1 MIEKELDPQKKS
13 AIGLLTSFRNKN
25 VRVLWAI
32 VIGHTSKHLFNGG
45 IHALIL
51 PKIKIDLG
59 MNKAQFGALNTVGSL
74 SHSSS
79 TLLTGFLVDRYRNQ
93 ANVFIG
99 LSIMLMGLA
108 TFTASFI
115 STYQLMLL
123 GILFMSIGPSM
134 FHPPALGEL
143 ARRFPIKRG
152 LAVSMHG
159 FGANIGEV
167 LGPITI
173 AGLLII
179 FVEWRDVMRIS
190 IVPAVLIS
198 IGLWMMVD
206 KPKLTKET
214 TISSASEYI
223 KSLLET
229 LRNKT
234 IIILIVAISLK
245 SIGEG
250 AVGTYIPLY
259 LVEELGIDEIRIGLL
274 LSVAQTMGIIS
285 QPIMGNLSDTKGRKV
300 VMVIGTASVGLLSI
314 GLAVMAHSSI
324 ASIDSSFVMI
334 GLWAIIIGKGAF
346 TFSLHHIYL
355 AAALDVSGA
364 KMQSSIV
371 AIMYGSGIISTFS
384 PYLAGLLA
392 DKYGYYS
399 AFLFG
404 GIILIAAAFVLL
416 FLKITK
422 QQVNSQPH

>member
-1 MIEKELDPQKKS
+1 LIQKEIDPQKKS
-13 AIGLLTSFRNKN
+13 AIGLLTSFANKN
-25 VRVLWAI
+25 VQVLWAI

-51 PKIKIDLG
+51 PKIAVDLG
-59 MNKAQFGALNTVGSL
+59 MNKAQFGALNTIGSL

-79 TLLTGFLVDRYRNQ
+79 TIITGALVDRYRNR
-93 ANVFIG
+93 ANIFIG
-99 LSIMLMGLA
+99 LSILLMGLA
-108 TFTASFI
+108 TFAASFI

-143 ARRFPIKRG
+143 ARRFPNKKG

-173 AGLLII
+173 VGLLAI
-179 FVEWRDVMRIS
+179 FVDWRDVMRIS
-190 IVPAVLIS
+190 IVPAALIS
-198 IGLWMMVD
+198 IGLWIIID
-206 KPKLTKET
+206 KPKLTEES

-234 IIILIVAISLK
+234 MIVLIIAISLK

-259 LVEELGIDEIRIGLL
+259 LLDELGIKDIRVALL
-274 LSVAQTMGIIS
+274 LSLAQTMGIIS
-285 QPIMGNLSDTKGRKV
+285 QPIMGNLSDTKGRKIV
-300 VMVIGTASVGLLSI
+300 LVIGTGCIGLLSI
-314 GLAVMAHSSI
+314 GLAIMAHPSI
-324 ASIDSSFVMI
+324 ASINSSFVII

-355 AAALDVSGA
+355 AAALDISGA
-364 KMQSSIV
+364 KMQS
-371 AIMYGSGIISTFS
+371 
-384 PYLAGLLA
+384 
-392 DKYGYYS
+392 
-399 AFLFG
+399 
-404 GIILIAAAFVLL
+404 
-416 FLKITK
+416 
-422 QQVNSQPH
+422 

>member
-1 MIEKELDPQKKS
+1 MNDKELNPEKKS
-13 AIGLLTSFRNKN
+13 AIGLLTSFANKN
-25 VRVLWAI
+25 VQVLWAI

-59 MNKAQFGALNTVGSL
+59 LNKAQFGALNTVGSL

-79 TLLTGFLVDRYRNQ
+79 TIITGALVDRYRSR

-99 LSIMLMGLA
+99 LSIMLMGIA

-123 GILFMSIGPSM
+123 AILFMSIGPSM

-143 ARRFPIKRG
+143 ARRFPNKRG

-173 AGLLII
+173 AGLLLI
-179 FVEWRDVMRIS
+179 FVDWRDIMRIS
-190 IVPAVLIS
+190 IVPAALIS
-198 IGLWMMVD
+198 IGLWIIID

-214 TISSASEYI
+214 SISSLSEYF

-234 IIILIVAISLK
+234 MIVLIIAISLK

-259 LVEELGIDEIRIGLL
+259 LIEELGIDEIRIGLL
-274 LSVAQTMGIIS
+274 LSLAQTMGIIS
-285 QPIMGNLSDTKGRKV
+285 QPIMGNLSDTKGRKI
-300 VMVIGTASVGLLSI
+300 VMFIGTGCVGLLSI
-314 GLAVMAHSSI
+314 GLAVMAHPSI
-324 ASIDSSFVMI
+324 ASIDSSFVII

-346 TFSLHHIYL
+346 TYSLHHIYL
-355 AAALDVSGA
+355 AAALDISGS
-364 KMQSSIV
+364 KMQSSVV

-384 PYLAGLLA
+384 PYLAGLMA
-392 DKYGYYS
+392 DKYGFYS
-399 AFLFG
+399 AFLLG
-404 GIILIAAAFVLL
+404 GVILVVAAFVLL
-416 FLKITK
+416 FFKTTK
-422 QQVNSQPH
+422 QQINS

>member
-1 MIEKELDPQKKS
+1 MNDKELNPEKKS
-13 AIGLLTSFRNKN
+13 AIGLLTSFANKN
-25 VRVLWAI
+25 VQVLWAI

-59 MNKAQFGALNTVGSL
+59 LNKAQFGALNTVGSL

-79 TLLTGFLVDRYRNQ
+79 TIITGALVDRYRSR

-99 LSIMLMGLA
+99 LSIMLMGIA

-123 GILFMSIGPSM
+123 AILFMSIGPSM

-143 ARRFPIKRG
+143 ARRFPNKRG

-173 AGLLII
+173 AGLLLI
-179 FVEWRDVMRIS
+179 FVDWRDIMRIS
-190 IVPAVLIS
+190 IVPAALIS
-198 IGLWMMVD
+198 IGLWIIID

-214 TISSASEYI
+214 SISSLSEYF

-234 IIILIVAISLK
+234 MIVLIIAISLK

-259 LVEELGIDEIRIGLL
+259 LIEELGIDEIRIGLL
-274 LSVAQTMGIIS
+274 LSLAQTMGIIS
-285 QPIMGNLSDTKGRKV
+285 QPIMGNLSDTKGRKI
-300 VMVIGTASVGLLSI
+300 VMFIGTACVGLLSI
-314 GLAVMAHSSI
+314 GLAVMAYPSI
-324 ASIDSSFVMI
+324 ASINSSFVVI

-355 AAALDVSGA
+355 AAALDVSAA
-364 KMQSSIV
+364 KTQSSIV

-384 PYLAGLLA
+384 PYLAGLMA
-392 DKYGYYS
+392 DKYGFYS
-399 AFLFG
+399 AFLLG
-404 GIILIAAAFVLL
+404 GVILVVAAFVLL
-416 FLKITK
+416 FFKTTK
-422 QQVNSQPH
+422 QQINS

>member
-1 MIEKELDPQKKS
+1 MIEKEIDPQKKS
-13 AIGLLTSFRNKN
+13 AIGLLTSFANKN
-25 VRVLWAI
+25 VQVLWAI

-51 PKIKIDLG
+51 PKIAIDLG
-59 MNKAQFGALNTVGSL
+59 MNKTQFGALNTIGSL

-79 TLLTGFLVDRYRNQ
+79 TIITGALVDRYRNR
-93 ANVFIG
+93 ANIFIG
-99 LSIMLMGLA
+99 LSILLMGLA
-108 TFTASFI
+108 TFAASFI

-143 ARRFPIKRG
+143 ARRFPNKRG

-173 AGLLII
+173 VGLLAI
-179 FVEWRDVMRIS
+179 FVDWRDVMRIS
-190 IVPAVLIS
+190 IVPAALIS
-198 IGLWMMVD
+198 IGLWIIID
-206 KPKLTKET
+206 KPKLTKES

-234 IIILIVAISLK
+234 MIVLIIAISLK

-259 LVEELGIDEIRIGLL
+259 LLDELGIKDIRVALL
-274 LSVAQTMGIIS
+274 LSLAQTMGIIS
-285 QPIMGNLSDTKGRKV
+285 QPIMGNLSDTKGRKIV
-300 VMVIGTASVGLLSI
+300 LVIGTGCVGLLSI
-314 GLAVMAHSSI
+314 GLAIMAHPSI
-324 ASIDSSFVMI
+324 ASINSSFVII

-355 AAALDVSGA
+355 AAALDISGT
-364 KMQSSIV
+364 KMQSSVV
-371 AIMYGSGIISTFS
+371 AIMYGSGIISTFA
-384 PYLAGLLA
+384 PTLAGLMA

-416 FLKITK
+416 FFKITK
-422 QQVNSQPH
+422 QQINS

>member
-1 MIEKELDPQKKS
+1 MNESSKELNPEKKS
-13 AIGLLTSFRNKN
+13 AIGLLTSFANKN
-25 VRVLWAI
+25 VKVLWAI
-32 VIGHTSKHLFNGG
+32 VIGHIFKHLFNGG

-59 MNKAQFGALNTVGSL
+59 LNKAQFGALNTVGSL

-79 TLLTGFLVDRYRNQ
+79 TIITGALVDRYRNR
-93 ANVFIG
+93 ANIFIG
-99 LSIMLMGLA
+99 LSIMLMGIA

-143 ARRFPIKRG
+143 ARRFPNKKG

-173 AGLLII
+173 AGLL
-179 FVEWRDVMRIS
+179 VLLVDWQNVMRIS
-190 IVPAVLIS
+190 IAPAIFIS
-198 IGLWMMVD
+198 IGLWLIID
-206 KPKLTKET
+206 KPKLTEST
-214 TISSASEYI
+214 TISSISEYV

-234 IIILIVAISLK
+234 IIILIIAISLK

-259 LVEELGIDEIRIGLL
+259 LVEELEINEIKIGLL
-274 LSVAQTMGIIS
+274 LSLAQTMGIIS
-285 QPIMGNLSDTKGRKV
+285 QPIMGNLSDTKGRKIVLV
-300 VMVIGTASVGLLSI
+300 VGTGCIGLLSI
-314 GLAVMAHSSI
+314 GPAVMAHPSI
-324 ASIDSSFVMI
+324 ASINSSLVVI

-355 AAALDVSGA
+355 AAALDVSGT
-364 KMQSSIV
+364 KTQSSIV
-371 AIMYGSGIISTFS
+371 AIMYGSGIISTFA

-392 DKYGYYS
+392 DKYGFYA

-404 GIILIAAAFVLL
+404 GIILIAAGFVLL
-416 FLKITK
+416 SIKITR
-422 QQVNSQPH
+422 Q

>member
-1 MIEKELDPQKKS
+1 MNDKELNPEKKS
-13 AIGLLTSFRNKN
+13 AIGLLTSFANKN
-25 VRVLWAI
+25 VQVLWAI

-59 MNKAQFGALNTVGSL
+59 LNKAQFGALNTVGSL

-79 TLLTGFLVDRYRNQ
+79 TIITGALVDRYRSR

-99 LSIMLMGLA
+99 LSIMLMGIA

-123 GILFMSIGPSM
+123 AILFMSIGPSM

-143 ARRFPIKRG
+143 ARRFPNKRG

-173 AGLLII
+173 AGLLLI
-179 FVEWRDVMRIS
+179 FVDWRDIMRIS
-190 IVPAVLIS
+190 IVPAALIS
-198 IGLWMMVD
+198 IGLWIIID

-214 TISSASEYI
+214 SISSLSEYF

-234 IIILIVAISLK
+234 MIVLIIAISLK

-259 LVEELGIDEIRIGLL
+259 LIEELGIDEIRIGLL
-274 LSVAQTMGIIS
+274 LSLAQTMGIIS
-285 QPIMGNLSDTKGRKV
+285 QPIMGNLSDTKGRKI
-300 VMVIGTASVGLLSI
+300 VMFIGTGCVGLLSI
-314 GLAVMAHSSI
+314 GLAVMAHPSI
-324 ASIDSSFVMI
+324 ASIDSSFVII

-355 AAALDVSGA
+355 AAALDVSAA
-364 KMQSSIV
+364 KTQSSIV
-371 AIMYGSGIISTFS
+371 AIMYGSGIISTFA

-392 DKYGYYS
+392 DKYGFYA

-404 GIILIAAAFVLL
+404 GIILIAAGFVLL
-416 FLKITK
+416 SIKITR
-422 QQVNSQPH
+422 Q

>member
-1 MIEKELDPQKKS
+1 MNDKELNPEKKS
-13 AIGLLTSFRNKN
+13 AIGLLTSFANKN
-25 VRVLWAI
+25 VQVLWAI

-59 MNKAQFGALNTVGSL
+59 LNKAQFGALNTVGSL

-79 TLLTGFLVDRYRNQ
+79 TIITGALVDRYRSR

-99 LSIMLMGLA
+99 LSIMLMGIA

-123 GILFMSIGPSM
+123 AILFMSIGPSM

-143 ARRFPIKRG
+143 ARRFPNKRG

-173 AGLLII
+173 AGLLLI
-179 FVEWRDVMRIS
+179 FVDWRDIMRIS
-190 IVPAVLIS
+190 IVPAALIS
-198 IGLWMMVD
+198 IGLWIIID

-214 TISSASEYI
+214 SISSLSEYF

-234 IIILIVAISLK
+234 MIVLIIAISLK

-259 LVEELGIDEIRIGLL
+259 LIEELGIDEIRIGLL
-274 LSVAQTMGIIS
+274 LSLAQTMGIIS
-285 QPIMGNLSDTKGRKV
+285 QPIMGNLSDTKGRKI
-300 VMVIGTASVGLLSI
+300 VMFIGTACVGLLSI
-314 GLAVMAHSSI
+314 GLAVMAYPSI
-324 ASIDSSFVMI
+324 ASINSSFVVI

-355 AAALDVSGA
+355 AAALDVSAA
-364 KMQSSIV
+364 KTQSSIV

-384 PYLAGLLA
+384 PYLAGLMA
-392 DKYGYYS
+392 DKYGFYA

-404 GIILIAAAFVLL
+404 GVILVVAALVLL
-416 FLKITK
+416 FFKTTK
-422 QQVNSQPH
+422 QQINS

>member
-1 MIEKELDPQKKS
+1 MNDKELNPEKKS
-13 AIGLLTSFRNKN
+13 AIGLLTSFANKN
-25 VRVLWAI
+25 VQVLWAI

-59 MNKAQFGALNTVGSL
+59 LNKAQFGALNTVGSL

-79 TLLTGFLVDRYRNQ
+79 TIITGALVDRYRSR

-99 LSIMLMGLA
+99 LSIMLMGIA

-123 GILFMSIGPSM
+123 AILFMSIGPSM

-143 ARRFPIKRG
+143 ARRFPNKRG

-173 AGLLII
+173 AGLLLI
-179 FVEWRDVMRIS
+179 FVDWRDIMRIS
-190 IVPAVLIS
+190 IVPAALIS
-198 IGLWMMVD
+198 IGLWIIID

-214 TISSASEYI
+214 SISSLSEYF

-234 IIILIVAISLK
+234 MIVLIIAISLK

-259 LVEELGIDEIRIGLL
+259 LIEELGIDEIRIGLL
-274 LSVAQTMGIIS
+274 LSLAQTMGIIS
-285 QPIMGNLSDTKGRKV
+285 QPIMGNLSDTKGRKI
-300 VMVIGTASVGLLSI
+300 VMFIGTACVGLLSI
-314 GLAVMAHSSI
+314 GLAVMAYPSI
-324 ASIDSSFVMI
+324 ASINSSFVVI

-355 AAALDVSGA
+355 AAALDVSAA
-364 KMQSSIV
+364 KTQSSIV

-384 PYLAGLLA
+384 PYLAGLMA
-392 DKYGYYS
+392 DKYGFYS
-399 AFLFG
+399 AFLLG
-404 GIILIAAAFVLL
+404 GVILVVAALVLL
-416 FLKITK
+416 FFKTTK
-422 QQVNSQPH
+422 QQINS

>member
-1 MIEKELDPQKKS
+1 LNESSKELNPEKKS
-13 AIGLLTSFRNKN
+13 AIGLLTSFANKN
-25 VRVLWAI
+25 VKVLWAI
-32 VIGHTSKHLFNGG
+32 VIGHIFKHLFNGG

-59 MNKAQFGALNTVGSL
+59 LNKAQFGALNTVGSL

-79 TLLTGFLVDRYRNQ
+79 TIITGALVDRYRNR
-93 ANVFIG
+93 ANIFIG
-99 LSIMLMGLA
+99 LSIMLMGVA

-143 ARRFPIKRG
+143 ARRFPNKKG

-173 AGLLII
+173 AGLL
-179 FVEWRDVMRIS
+179 VLLVDWQNVMRIS
-190 IVPAVLIS
+190 IAPAIFIS
-198 IGLWMMVD
+198 IGLWLIID
-206 KPKLTKET
+206 KPKLTEST
-214 TISSASEYI
+214 TISSISEYV

-234 IIILIVAISLK
+234 IIILIIAISLK

-259 LVEELGIDEIRIGLL
+259 LVEELEINEIKIGLL
-274 LSVAQTMGIIS
+274 LSLAQTMGIIS
-285 QPIMGNLSDTKGRKV
+285 QPIMGNLSDTKGRKIVLV
-300 VMVIGTASVGLLSI
+300 VGTGCVGLLSI
-314 GLAVMAHSSI
+314 GLAVMAHPSI
-324 ASIDSSFVMI
+324 ASINSSLVVI

-355 AAALDVSGA
+355 AAALDVSGT
-364 KMQSSIV
+364 KTQSSIV
-371 AIMYGSGIISTFS
+371 AIMYGSGIISTFA

-392 DKYGYYS
+392 DKYGFYA

-404 GIILIAAAFVLL
+404 GIILIAAGFVLL
-416 FLKITK
+416 SIKITR
-422 QQVNSQPH
+422 Q

>member
-1 MIEKELDPQKKS
+1 MNDKELNPEKKS
-13 AIGLLTSFRNKN
+13 AIGLLTSFANKN
-25 VRVLWAI
+25 VQVLWAI

-59 MNKAQFGALNTVGSL
+59 LNKAQFGALNTVGSL

-79 TLLTGFLVDRYRNQ
+79 TIITGALVDRYRSR

-99 LSIMLMGLA
+99 LSIMLMGIA

-123 GILFMSIGPSM
+123 AILFMSIGPSM

-143 ARRFPIKRG
+143 ARRFPNKRG

-173 AGLLII
+173 AGLLLI
-179 FVEWRDVMRIS
+179 FVDWRDIMRIS
-190 IVPAVLIS
+190 IVPAALIS
-198 IGLWMMVD
+198 IGLWIIID

-214 TISSASEYI
+214 SISSLSEYF

-234 IIILIVAISLK
+234 MIVLIIAISLK

-259 LVEELGIDEIRIGLL
+259 LIEELGIDEIRIGLL
-274 LSVAQTMGIIS
+274 LSLAQTMGIIS
-285 QPIMGNLSDTKGRKV
+285 QPIMGNLSDTKGRKI
-300 VMVIGTASVGLLSI
+300 VMFIGTACVGLLSI
-314 GLAVMAHSSI
+314 GLAVMAYPSI
-324 ASIDSSFVMI
+324 ASIDSSFVVI

-355 AAALDVSGA
+355 AAALDVSAA
-364 KMQSSIV
+364 KTQSSIV

-384 PYLAGLLA
+384 PYLAGLMA
-392 DKYGYYS
+392 DKYGFYS
-399 AFLFG
+399 AFLLG
-404 GIILIAAAFVLL
+404 GVILVVAALVLL
-416 FLKITK
+416 FFKTTK
-422 QQVNSQPH
+422 QQINS

>member
-1 MIEKELDPQKKS
+1 M
-13 AIGLLTSFRNKN
+13 
-25 VRVLWAI
+25 
-32 VIGHTSKHLFNGG
+32 FNGG

-59 MNKAQFGALNTVGSL
+59 LNKAQFGALNTVGSL

-79 TLLTGFLVDRYRNQ
+79 TIITGALADRYRSR

-99 LSIMLMGLA
+99 LSIMLMGIA

-123 GILFMSIGPSM
+123 AILFMSIGPSM

-143 ARRFPIKRG
+143 ARRFPNKRG

-173 AGLLII
+173 AGLLLI
-179 FVEWRDVMRIS
+179 FVDWRDIMRIS
-190 IVPAVLIS
+190 IVPAALIS
-198 IGLWMMVD
+198 IGLWIIID

-214 TISSASEYI
+214 SISSLSEYF

-234 IIILIVAISLK
+234 MIVLIIAISLK

-259 LVEELGIDEIRIGLL
+259 LIEELGIDEIRIGLL
-274 LSVAQTMGIIS
+274 LSLAQTMGIIS
-285 QPIMGNLSDTKGRKV
+285 QPIMGNLSDTKGRKI
-300 VMVIGTASVGLLSI
+300 VMFIGTACVGLLSI
-314 GLAVMAHSSI
+314 GLAVMAYPSI
-324 ASIDSSFVMI
+324 ASINSSFVVI

-355 AAALDVSGA
+355 AAALDVSAA
-364 KMQSSIV
+364 KTQSSIV
-371 AIMYGSGIISTFS
+371 PIMYGSGIISTFS
-384 PYLAGLLA
+384 PYLAGLMA
-392 DKYGYYS
+392 DKYGFYA

-404 GIILIAAAFVLL
+404 GVILVVAALVLL
-416 FLKITK
+416 FFKTTK
-422 QQVNSQPH
+422 QQINS

>member
-1 MIEKELDPQKKS
+1 M
-13 AIGLLTSFRNKN
+13 
-25 VRVLWAI
+25 
-32 VIGHTSKHLFNGG
+32 FNGG

-59 MNKAQFGALNTVGSL
+59 LNKAQFGALNTVGSL

-79 TLLTGFLVDRYRNQ
+79 TIITGALADRYRSR

-99 LSIMLMGLA
+99 LSIMLMGIA

-123 GILFMSIGPSM
+123 AILFMSIGPSM

-143 ARRFPIKRG
+143 ARRFPNKRG

-173 AGLLII
+173 AGLLLI
-179 FVEWRDVMRIS
+179 FVDWRDIMRIS
-190 IVPAVLIS
+190 IVPAALIS
-198 IGLWMMVD
+198 TGLWIIID

-214 TISSASEYI
+214 SISSLSEYF

-234 IIILIVAISLK
+234 MIVLIIAISLK

-259 LVEELGIDEIRIGLL
+259 LIEELGIDEIRIGLL
-274 LSVAQTMGIIS
+274 LSLAQTMGIIS
-285 QPIMGNLSDTKGRKV
+285 QPIMGNLSDTKGRKI
-300 VMVIGTASVGLLSI
+300 VMFIGTACVGLLSI
-314 GLAVMAHSSI
+314 GLAVMAYPSI
-324 ASIDSSFVMI
+324 ASINSSFVVI

-355 AAALDVSGA
+355 AAALDVSAA
-364 KMQSSIV
+364 KTQSSIV
-371 AIMYGSGIISTFS
+371 PIMYGSGIISTFS
-384 PYLAGLLA
+384 PYLAGLMA
-392 DKYGYYS
+392 DKYGFYA

-404 GIILIAAAFVLL
+404 GVILVVAALVLL
-416 FLKITK
+416 FFKTTK
-422 QQVNSQPH
+422 QQINS

>member
-1 MIEKELDPQKKS
+1 MNDKELNSEKKS
-13 AIGLLTSFRNKN
+13 AIGLLTSFANKN
-25 VRVLWAI
+25 VQVLWAI

-59 MNKAQFGALNTVGSL
+59 LNKAQFGALNTVGSL

-79 TLLTGFLVDRYRNQ
+79 TIITGALVDRYRSR

-99 LSIMLMGLA
+99 LSIMLMGIA

-123 GILFMSIGPSM
+123 AILFMSIGPSM

-143 ARRFPIKRG
+143 ARRFPNKRG

-173 AGLLII
+173 AGLLLI
-179 FVEWRDVMRIS
+179 FVDWRDIMRIS
-190 IVPAVLIS
+190 IVPAALIS
-198 IGLWMMVD
+198 IGLWIIID

-214 TISSASEYI
+214 SISSLSEYF

-234 IIILIVAISLK
+234 MIVLIIAISLK

-259 LVEELGIDEIRIGLL
+259 LIEELGIDEIRIGLL
-274 LSVAQTMGIIS
+274 LSLAQTMGIIS
-285 QPIMGNLSDTKGRKV
+285 QPIMGNLSDTKGRKI
-300 VMVIGTASVGLLSI
+300 VMLIGTGCVGLLSI
-314 GLAVMAHSSI
+314 GLAVMAHPSI
-324 ASIDSSFVMI
+324 ASIDSSFVII

-355 AAALDVSGA
+355 AAALDVSAA
-364 KMQSSIV
+364 KTQSSIV

-384 PYLAGLLA
+384 PYLAGLMA
-392 DKYGYYS
+392 DKYGFYS
-399 AFLFG
+399 AFLLG
-404 GIILIAAAFVLL
+404 GIILVVAALVLL
-416 FLKITK
+416 FFKTTK
-422 QQVNSQPH
+422 QQINS

>member
-1 MIEKELDPQKKS
+1 MNDKELNPEKKS
-13 AIGLLTSFRNKN
+13 AIGLLTSFANKN
-25 VRVLWAI
+25 VQVLWAI

-59 MNKAQFGALNTVGSL
+59 LNKAQFGALNTVGSL

-79 TLLTGFLVDRYRNQ
+79 TIITGALVDRYRSR

-99 LSIMLMGLA
+99 LSIMLMGIA

-123 GILFMSIGPSM
+123 AILFMSIGPSM

-143 ARRFPIKRG
+143 ARRFPNKRG

-173 AGLLII
+173 AGLLLI
-179 FVEWRDVMRIS
+179 FVDWRDIMRIS
-190 IVPAVLIS
+190 IVPAALIS
-198 IGLWMMVD
+198 IGLWIIID

-214 TISSASEYI
+214 SISSLSEYF

-234 IIILIVAISLK
+234 MIVLIIAISLK

-259 LVEELGIDEIRIGLL
+259 LIEELGIDEIRIGLL
-274 LSVAQTMGIIS
+274 LSLAQTMGIIS
-285 QPIMGNLSDTKGRKV
+285 QPIMGNLSDTKGRKI
-300 VMVIGTASVGLLSI
+300 VMFIGTACVGLLSI
-314 GLAVMAHSSI
+314 GLAVMAYPSI
-324 ASIDSSFVMI
+324 ASINSSFVVI

-346 TFSLHHIYL
+346 TYSLHHIYL
-355 AAALDVSGA
+355 AAALDVSAA
-364 KMQSSIV
+364 KTQSSIV

-384 PYLAGLLA
+384 PYLAGLMA
-392 DKYGYYS
+392 DKYGFYA

-404 GIILIAAAFVLL
+404 GVILVVAALVLL
-416 FLKITK
+416 FFKTTK
-422 QQVNSQPH
+422 QQINS